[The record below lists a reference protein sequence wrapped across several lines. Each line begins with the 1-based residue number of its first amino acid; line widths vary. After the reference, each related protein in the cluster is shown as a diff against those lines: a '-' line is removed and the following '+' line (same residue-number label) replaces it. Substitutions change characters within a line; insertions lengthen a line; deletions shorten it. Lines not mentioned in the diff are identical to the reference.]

1 MKIVYQGTEVE
12 TGQTSVAGFLSER
25 QVDVA
30 KAIVEYV
37 GEVYAPGTDLA
48 ALELK
53 VADLAADAR
62 LLQKTQEA
70 AAGLLA
76 RDAAMGS
83 LPALRRRVDRLL
95 QKMSL

>member
-12 TGQTSVAGFLSER
+12 TGQMSVAGFLAER

-30 KAIVEYV
+30 KAIVEYA

-53 VADLAADAR
+53 PGAALDVFK
-62 LLQKTQEA
+62 LT
-70 AAGLLA
+70 AG
-76 RDAAMGS
+76 G
-83 LPALRRRVDRLL
+83 
-95 QKMSL
+95 

>member
-12 TGQTSVAGFLSER
+12 TGQTSVADFLAER

-30 KAIVEYV
+30 KAIVEYA

-53 VADLAADAR
+53 PGAALDVFK
-62 LLQKTQEA
+62 LT
-70 AAGLLA
+70 AG
-76 RDAAMGS
+76 G
-83 LPALRRRVDRLL
+83 
-95 QKMSL
+95 